1 MGYYGFMYS
10 SEFTMVD
17 PSEGSTMQTVLNHAD
32 SSQPCR
38 LSRDQLVRMVKRVLH
53 EVNINATSFSGITC
67 TCSFRIEAASMA
79 AASLCLFI
87 DLIVAGLDN

>member
-32 SSQPCR
+32 SSA

-53 EVNINATSFSGITC
+53 EANINATSFFSHN
-67 TCSFRIEAASMA
+67 MYM
-79 AASLCLFI
+79 
-87 DLIVAGLDN
+87 